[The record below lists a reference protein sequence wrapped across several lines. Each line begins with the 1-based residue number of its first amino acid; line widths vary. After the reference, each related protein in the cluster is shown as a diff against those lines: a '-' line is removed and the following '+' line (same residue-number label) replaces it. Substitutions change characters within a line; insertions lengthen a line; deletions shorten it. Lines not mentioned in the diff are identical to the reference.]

1 MLKTKNVYIDTE
13 VFISNNYF
21 DSKNLQSLCDF
32 GKDRTVNIY
41 LTEITKNE
49 IKSNIKEEI
58 LNTQKEINIF
68 KKNISNKGK
77 ILKNLERFKPYFDL
91 PKLELNLDFKV
102 LSNKLETFIKD
113 GNVSFIPFELADIKV
128 VVENYFKQEP
138 PFGDGKKKHE
148 FPDAIVLSA
157 IENWCKKH
165 KQKIY
170 FISSDSDFKKYTS
183 DNIFILPKLGIL
195 LDNIN
200 RQLDIDRKIAWIS
213 AVFENNNS
221 NIVEIIN
228 EKFIETVYDT
238 VGYQIEVSDIKV
250 IETTLFEPA
259 LVQENGSND
268 EYVFQLD
275 FDIRF
280 TAQITYDDHT
290 LSFYDKEDDRYYNVE
305 KAIREIT
312 MHITETAEVSIEAFY
327 EDGDEPEDADASIT
341 CTYTSSPSEDDLLD
355 EVENE
360 YNYLY

>member
-1 MLKTKNVYIDTE
+1 
-13 VFISNNYF
+13 
-21 DSKNLQSLCDF
+21 
-32 GKDRTVNIY
+32 
-41 LTEITKNE
+41 
-49 IKSNIKEEI
+49 
-58 LNTQKEINIF
+58 
-68 KKNISNKGK
+68 
-77 ILKNLERFKPYFDL
+77 
-91 PKLELNLDFKV
+91 
-102 LSNKLETFIKD
+102 
-113 GNVSFIPFELADIKV
+113 
-128 VVENYFKQEP
+128 
-138 PFGDGKKKHE
+138 
-148 FPDAIVLSA
+148 
-157 IENWCKKH
+157 
-165 KQKIY
+165 
-170 FISSDSDFKKYTS
+170 
-183 DNIFILPKLGIL
+183 
-195 LDNIN
+195 
-200 RQLDIDRKIAWIS
+200 
-213 AVFENNNS
+213 
-221 NIVEIIN
+221 
-228 EKFIETVYDT
+228 
-238 VGYQIEVSDIKV
+238 V